1 MRTIVLITNVYPTG
15 SVTEGSFIEPELE
28 ALRRNF
34 DRVIV
39 VPVFDSGERQHIP
52 CPEVE
57 ADLSLAQ
64 PLSLLSRISRLRF
77 LASPSVLRE
86 LPRIIRSVRGFR
98 RCAGQCFYYMN
109 VSYMHRKL
117 LRWMKRRQI
126 DPAQTL
132 FYTFWFDFPTVALAR
147 ISAECGATVVSRAHG
162 YDVYDNAHP
171 NRPPELRRFALE
183 HLSALYVVS
192 EAGAAA
198 LNGFYPGFEDRIKV
212 RHLGSSKP
220 EPDSLSRP
228 NDPDSGCLTF
238 LSVARAVPGKGIM
251 RNLAFAAAVARRYP
265 DRTIRWIHVG
275 DGPEMTNLRSQCDR
289 ERTALPNLT
298 VDLRG
303 ALPNSG
309 VHDLY
314 RSEKIDW
321 LLLFSDSEG
330 LPIAICEGLSY
341 GVPVIATAVGG
352 VPEIVTPEAGVTVA
366 PDAAPDEI
374 ADRVAGY
381 FCDPDSYLALRRSAF
396 ELWKRSFS
404 SDALRVHFAAEIA
417 GLQKKL

>member
-1 MRTIVLITNVYPTG
+1 MITNVYPTG

-162 YDVYDNAHP
+162 YDVYEK
-171 NRPPELRRFALE
+171 RVRL
-183 HLSALYVVS
+183 LSTDFIPDLKTVS
-192 EAGAAA
+192 RSATSDRQSRNPTACPVQMILTAAA
-198 LNGFYPGFEDRIKV
+198 
-212 RHLGSSKP
+212 
-220 EPDSLSRP
+220 
-228 NDPDSGCLTF
+228 
-238 LSVARAVPGKGIM
+238 
-251 RNLAFAAAVARRYP
+251 
-265 DRTIRWIHVG
+265 
-275 DGPEMTNLRSQCDR
+275 
-289 ERTALPNLT
+289 
-298 VDLRG
+298 
-303 ALPNSG
+303 
-309 VHDLY
+309 
-314 RSEKIDW
+314 
-321 LLLFSDSEG
+321 
-330 LPIAICEGLSY
+330 
-341 GVPVIATAVGG
+341 
-352 VPEIVTPEAGVTVA
+352 
-366 PDAAPDEI
+366 
-374 ADRVAGY
+374 
-381 FCDPDSYLALRRSAF
+381 
-396 ELWKRSFS
+396 
-404 SDALRVHFAAEIA
+404 
-417 GLQKKL
+417 